1 MTRRYHRYLTI
12 EQASQ
17 ALKVDISQVL
27 GMLNSGELR
36 GPGNRTDKAQL
47 VNSTDIELA
56 RQRLENLRRLDG
68 DVQQ

>member
-12 EQASQ
+12 EQASK
-17 ALKVDISQVL
+17 ALNIDVNQVL

-36 GPGNRTDKAQL
+36 GSPDRPDKAQL

-56 RQRLENLRRLDG
+56 RQRLEHLRGLDG

>member
-12 EQASQ
+12 EQASR
-17 ALKVDISQVL
+17 ALKVGINQVL
-27 GMLNSGELR
+27 AMLNSGELR
-36 GPGNRTDKAQL
+36 GSPSRQDKAQL